1 MSTSSIPPTF
11 ANPGSSVLSNQG
23 GTFGDNPFLQLLTE
37 QLKNQTPL
45 QPVDD
50 ASFMNQMATYSSMEQ
65 QQELNKNMLSLL
77 DYQGVL
83 ARMQGLSQ
91 GSALLGKDVTY
102 KSAQGPDVTN
112 TVTSVYVANDGSVHL
127 KVTGGDDIPLGAVTA
142 IANPPASS

>member
-1 MSTSSIPPTF
+1 MSTTSIPP
-11 ANPGSSVLSNQG
+11 NIGNLGSSVLSSQG

-102 KSAQGPDVTN
+102 HNAQGHDVTD
-112 TVTSVYVANDGSVHL
+112 TVTSVYVATDGSVHL
-127 KVTGGDDIPLGAVTA
+127 KVTGGDDLPLGAVTA
-142 IANPPASS
+142 IANPPAHS

>member
-1 MSTSSIPPTF
+1 MSTSSIPPTIG
-11 ANPGSSVLSNQG
+11 NPGSSVLSNQG

>member
-1 MSTSSIPPTF
+1 MSTTSIPTIS
-11 ANPGSSVLSNQG
+11 NLGSSVLSNQG

-50 ASFMNQMATYSSMEQ
+50 ASFMNQMATYSSMQ
-65 QQELNKNMLSLL
+65 QQQDLNKNMLSLL

-102 KSAQGPDVTN
+102 RNAQGHDVTD
-112 TVTSVYVANDGSVHL
+112 TVTSVYVADDGSVHL
-127 KVTGGDDIPLGAVTA
+127 KVTGGDDLPLGAVTA
-142 IANPPASS
+142 IANPPARS